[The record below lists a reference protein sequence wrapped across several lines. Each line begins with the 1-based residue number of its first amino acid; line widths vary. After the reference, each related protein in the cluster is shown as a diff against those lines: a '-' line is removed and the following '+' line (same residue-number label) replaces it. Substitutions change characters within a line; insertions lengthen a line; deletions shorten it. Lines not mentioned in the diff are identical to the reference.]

1 MFCFDH
7 ILTHFSEDSGT
18 GVEAP
23 EEVQR
28 CAKST

>member
-18 GVEAP
+18 GVGAP
-23 EEVQR
+23 EEVKL
-28 CAKST
+28 CEKST